1 MFVYK
6 QTEAELKAQDVHL
19 ANAHAAELQAEQL
32 VEVER
37 TKQSAQLQVLQE
49 LKVKEAE
56 AASVAEASR
65 ARAAQA
71 ALEIEQEQTKQAA
84 AAAAAEEARIKL
96 VEVQAE
102 AERSNLREKARL
114 AALQAEADS
123 QHKKAARE
131 EEDRLARE
139 RNSELVRYVPVETLM
154 TNGTPV
160 GRAVANRIDDI
171 WHLLLLCFHQVA
183 RGKRPAASPSTSSI
197 RRQ

>member
-1 MFVYK
+1 M
-6 QTEAELKAQDVHL
+6 
-19 ANAHAAELQAEQL
+19 
-32 VEVER
+32 ER

-56 AASVAEASR
+56 AASVAEASH

-71 ALEIEQEQTKQAA
+71 TLEIEQEQTKQAA

-123 QHKKAARE
+123 QHKKTARE
-131 EEDRLARE
+131 EDDRLARE
-139 RNSELVRYVPVETLM
+139 RNSELVRYVPVETYATGCGELYQ
-154 TNGTPV
+154 
-160 GRAVANRIDDI
+160 RL
-171 WHLLLLCFHQVA
+171 WHLLLLYFYQIA
-183 RGKRPAASPSTSSI
+183 RGKRSAASPSTSSI
-197 RRQ
+197 GRR